1 MPEPLKI
8 EDAWGWLS
16 PEMTGRTKLPLDSS
30 LLRLVYLFVVS
41 FGVLVRCSIWCTCS
55 LFCLVYLLVVPF
67 GVLVRCFVWCTCSL
81 FHLVYLFVVSFGV
94 LVRCFVWCTC
104 SLFHLVHLFVVSFGA
119 LDSCLF
125 LPSLLRSIHAM
136 DTRIHVLQDSEA
148 LVHTLCYTST
158 LRC

>member
-1 MPEPLKI
+1 MLFYVLACMPEPLKI

-55 LFCLVYLLVVPF
+55 LF
-67 GVLVRCFVWCTCSL
+67 R
-81 FHLVYLFVVSFGV
+81 LVYLFVVSFGV